1 MDPITHG
8 VIGAALSA
16 FSQEP
21 VSLTNPMTIGAM
33 LGAMS
38 PDLDVVVRLYK
49 DEMVYLKSHRGFSH
63 SLPALVVYSAL
74 ITAGIS
80 FFFPAMAVLQVFGFT
95 LLGALS
101 HTLFDILN
109 SYGAQLFRKKIK
121 ANLLSLYDPFI
132 SLMALYLILNRDHT
146 PFTLGM
152 TALAF
157 FGYLGLRYA
166 MKRFSAGRVLKRY
179 HDLQP
184 SKITMLPSLKAFHKW
199 DFVLETACGQTVG
212 KYDPLKSAVEV
223 VEKFMFEDDQ
233 DHFLDVFN
241 RTNVGEY
248 FKDFTPNYHIV
259 KLEEAER
266 IILKII
272 DLRYH
277 FRDEFMHHA
286 TIHLDKELNVL
297 HSYVHPYS
305 LDKRIPVHEAA

>member
-63 SLPALVVYSAL
+63 SLPALAGYSVL
-74 ITAGIS
+74 ITAGLF
-80 FFFPAMAVLQVFGFT
+80 FFFPAMAVLEVFAFT

-132 SLMALYLILNRDHT
+132 SVMALYLIFYRAHT
-146 PFTLGM
+146 PVTLTI
-152 TALAF
+152 TAVSF
-157 FGYLGLRYA
+157 FGYLALRFA

-179 HDLQP
+179 RALKP

-199 DFVLETACGQTVG
+199 DFVMETECGQTVG
-212 KYDPLKSAVEV
+212 KYDPFKSAVEI
-223 VEKFMFEDDQ
+223 VERFMFDDEQ
-233 DHFLDVFN
+233 EHFLDVFN

-259 KLEEAER
+259 KLEEAEK

-277 FRDEFMHHA
+277 FRDDFMHHA
-286 TIHLDKELNVL
+286 TIHLDKESNVL

-305 LDKRIPVHEAA
+305 LEKKILVHEAA